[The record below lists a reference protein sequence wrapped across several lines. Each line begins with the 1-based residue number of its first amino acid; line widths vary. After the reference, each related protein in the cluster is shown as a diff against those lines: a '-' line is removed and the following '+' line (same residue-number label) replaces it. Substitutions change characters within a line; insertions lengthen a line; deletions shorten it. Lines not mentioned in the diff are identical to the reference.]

1 MLIGRF
7 IAAEVALLLLLW
19 TTHDAAAAV
28 AVSVAAGAQESL
40 AGSGPG
46 LWHACSVACHKR
58 DLNES
63 QRRQLSHDSEFQ
75 RNRQLLRIVAVAA
88 VVATTPPV
96 AAAAARH
103 STHARDTFGTL
114 AAIKCTRTQLQSL
127 PLSPYLSSSLH
138 LRWGTSATVAA
149 LASL

>member
-19 TTHDAAAAV
+19 TTHDAAAAAV
-28 AVSVAAGAQESL
+28 AVSAAAGAQESL

-46 LWHACSVACHKR
+46 LWHAWSVACHKR

-88 VVATTPPV
+88 VVAVTPPV

-127 PLSPYLSSSLH
+127 PRLSLSLPLCIYDGAH
-138 LRWGTSATVAA
+138 QQL
-149 LASL
+149 LLP

>member
-19 TTHDAAAAV
+19 TTHDAAAAAV

-46 LWHACSVACHKR
+46 LWHAWSVACHKR

-88 VVATTPPV
+88 VVAVIPPV

-127 PLSPYLSSSLH
+127 SPSLSSFLH

>member
-7 IAAEVALLLLLW
+7 IAAEVALLLLPW
-19 TTHDAAAAV
+19 TTHDAAA
-28 AVSVAAGAQESL
+28 GAHESL

-46 LWHACSVACHKR
+46 LWHAWSAACHKR

-75 RNRQLLRIVAVAA
+75 RNRQLLRIVAVANVA
-88 VVATTPPV
+88 VAAATPPV
-96 AAAAARH
+96 AAARH

-127 PLSPYLSSSLH
+127 PVSLSLFLSASTMGHISNCCCLSISLSGFGC
-138 LRWGTSATVAA
+138 L
-149 LASL
+149 